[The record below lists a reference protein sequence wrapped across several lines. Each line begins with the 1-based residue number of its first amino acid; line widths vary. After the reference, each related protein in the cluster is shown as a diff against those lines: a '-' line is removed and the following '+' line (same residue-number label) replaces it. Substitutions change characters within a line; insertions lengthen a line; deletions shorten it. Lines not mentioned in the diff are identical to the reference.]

1 MFKISLDKWLKETS
15 KKKKKM
21 EKLKPDENV
30 KTTLISSEKRII
42 IKKTP
47 LGKLQKF
54 KLKCQSKKCGYQK
67 TIVKTKLTN
76 KDELCPKCSKNMKI
90 EKL

>member
-1 MFKISLDKWLKETS
+1 MFKISLDKWLKEAN
-15 KKKKKM
+15 KKKKQK
-21 EKLKPDENV
+21 EKLKSDEDV
-30 KTTLISSEKRII
+30 KTTPISSEKQVT
-42 IKKTP
+42 IKKSP

-67 TIVKTKLTN
+67 IIVKTKLTN
-76 KDELCPKCSKNMKI
+76 KDEICPRCSKNMKI